1 MQPGSWAALRR
12 PPHLF
17 SALVV
22 VLSILAPAFSTFVTA
37 TILPSAIAEIGGLAI
52 YAWASTA
59 YAVGSILGSAG
70 SSVAVLRT
78 GMRRA
83 VVLAVSVFV
92 AGAAVCATAPSMPV
106 VVAGRAVQGLGGGML
121 IASAHRMVRELFPEA
136 LWQRMLTTIS
146 CAWAI
151 PALGGPV
158 VGGVLAGVGL
168 WRAAFWAITPIAV
181 VAGALTWLIL
191 PRSETPSPRRVRVPL
206 GRLALICVSVLCIG
220 SIANAPGI
228 AARAALFVG
237 AVAAVALMLRL
248 DSKAPA
254 RLFPTGMLSL
264 GSRIGKG
271 FWMVFLLGMSTT
283 PGGVYVPLLVQVLHD
298 VTPAAAG
305 YLYAAQSL
313 AWTTG
318 TILSARV
325 SPVRARP
332 VIVLGPFLTATGFA
346 GLFFT
351 IGAGPVAAIATS
363 LVLVGV
369 GIGTCWAHIG
379 TVILSSGRAGEGA
392 LTASMIPSTQLF
404 AVALGAA
411 LSGVIANAAGLAG
424 GAERPAAA
432 LAGAWLFGSFVTA
445 PLIALVIASRLR
457 PTRRDALAAA
467 GERRGDPTARRGDP
481 RGPVDSASS

>member
-1 MQPGSWAALRR
+1 VQLGSWAALRR
-12 PPHLF
+12 PPHVF
-17 SALVV
+17 SAIVV
-22 VLSILAPAFSTFVTA
+22 VLSILAPAFSTFITA

-78 GMRRA
+78 GMRKA

-92 AGAAVCATAPSMPV
+92 VGAAVCATAPSMPV
-106 VVAGRAVQGLGGGML
+106 VVAGRALQGLGGGML
-121 IASAHRMVRELFPEA
+121 IASAHSMVRELFPEA

-158 VGGVLAGVGL
+158 VGGVLAELGH
-168 WRAAFWAITPIAV
+168 WRAAFWAMTPIAV
-181 VAGALTWLIL
+181 IGGALTWRIL
-191 PRSETPSPRRVRVPL
+191 PRSETRDRRPTRVPL
-206 GRLALICVSVLCIG
+206 GRLALICASVLCIG
-220 SIANAPGI
+220 SIANARAT

-248 DSKAPA
+248 DGRAPA

-264 GSRIGKG
+264 GSRIGQG

-283 PGGVYVPLLVQVLHD
+283 PGGVYVPLLVQVLHG

-305 YLYAAQSL
+305 YLYAVQSL
-313 AWTTG
+313 SWTMG
-318 TILSARV
+318 TILSAQV
-325 SPVRARP
+325 SPVRART
-332 VIVLGPFLTATGFA
+332 VLVLGPLVTAAGFT

-351 IGAGPVAAIATS
+351 IGAGPVAAIAAS
-363 LVLVGV
+363 LMLVGI

-379 TVILSSGRAGEGA
+379 TAILSSARPDEGA

-411 LSGVIANAAGLAG
+411 LSGVIANAAGLGG
-424 GAERPAAA
+424 GASPSAAA
-432 LAGAWLFGSFVTA
+432 LAGTWLFGGFVAA
-445 PLIALVIASRLR
+445 PLAAFVIGSQLR
-457 PTRRDALAAA
+457 P
-467 GERRGDPTARRGDP
+467 AR
-481 RGPVDSASS
+481 

>member
-12 PPHLF
+12 PPHVF
-17 SALVV
+17 SAVVV
-22 VLSILAPAFSTFVTA
+22 VLSILAPAFSTFITA
-37 TILPSAIAEIGGLAI
+37 TVLPSAIAEIGGLAI

-70 SSVAVLRT
+70 SSVAVRRM
-78 GMRRA
+78 GMRHA
-83 VVLAVSVFV
+83 VVLAVCVFV
-92 AGAAVCATAPSMPV
+92 VGAAICASAPSMPV
-106 VVAGRAVQGLGGGML
+106 VVAGRALQGLGGGTL
-121 IASAHRMVRELFPEA
+121 IASAHSMVRELFPEA

-158 VGGVLAGVGL
+158 VGGVLAGLGH
-168 WRAAFWAITPIAV
+168 WRAAFWAMAPIAV
-181 VAGALTWLIL
+181 IAGALTWRIL
-191 PRSETPSPRRVRVPL
+191 PGSEPRDTTSTRVPL
-206 GRLALICVSVLCIG
+206 GRLALICASVLCIG
-220 SIANAPGI
+220 SIANTPAA
-228 AARAALFVG
+228 AARAALVVG

-248 DSKAPA
+248 DANAAA

-283 PGGVYVPLLVQVLHD
+283 PGGVYVPLLVQVLHG

-305 YLYAAQSL
+305 YLYAVQSL
-313 AWTTG
+313 SWTTG
-318 TILSARV
+318 TILSAQV
-325 SPVRARP
+325 SPVRARA
-332 VIVLGPFLTATGFA
+332 VLILGPLLTTTGFT

-351 IGAGPVAAIATS
+351 IGSGPVAAIAAS
-363 LVLVGV
+363 LMLVGI

-379 TVILSSGRAGEGA
+379 TAILSSARPDEGA

-411 LSGVIANAAGLAG
+411 LSGVIANAAGLGG
-424 GAERPAAA
+424 GASAGAAA
-432 LAGAWLFGSFVTA
+432 LAGTWLFGSFVAA
-445 PLIALVIASRLR
+445 PLSAFVIGSRLR
-457 PTRRDALAAA
+457 P
-467 GERRGDPTARRGDP
+467 AR
-481 RGPVDSASS
+481 